1 MLILWILGI
10 YHAYFHI
17 FSKTLLLR
25 TFISNNVL
33 VFNISLSHSYYV
45 TTNNSDD
52 ITYSKSMF
60 LFSYHFLSIFKNK
73 YRLDHFLSVFNF
85 LIMFNMIFTI
95 FPMSF
100 LWFNKIASFIET
112 SVPKLWERQTSL
124 YPLFSTEQVCSLYQG
139 VSKRIW
145 TELYCNLMW
154 LWGKKIWLMN
164 SNIYLQ

>member
-1 MLILWILGI
+1 MLILWVLGI

-17 FSKTLLLR
+17 FSKTLLLK

-33 VFNISLSHSYYV
+33 VFNISLSHSYNV

-112 SVPKLWERQTSL
+112 SVPKLWEGKLPFIHYFLQNKFVPYIKVSL
-124 YPLFSTEQVCSLYQG
+124 KEFEQNSTV
-139 VSKRIW
+139 I
-145 TELYCNLMW
+145 
-154 LWGKKIWLMN
+154 
-164 SNIYLQ
+164 